1 MNDSQDAI
9 LAIFP
14 PEVMS
19 CILSYLGADLVD
31 LWSCCLVNKDW
42 YSLTTPLLWNRP
54 SFNSQSSYLAF
65 KDTILN
71 NPKARR
77 YVNDFSF
84 DMYMYQ
90 IRSIEEISNLVSLLP
105 NLKFISLPFVNL
117 LPVPTTFLRHVAYKA
132 LPGLRR
138 LHYRDT
144 RISFRRVLQDLC
156 SVLAGCT
163 ELQELAV
170 DLDTDYPLLHNL
182 DMNEIDVLPT
192 SPLKSLSLRCVHS
205 SSVLV
210 ERILIHTPDL
220 EHLSFTMVQISD
232 SFTEN
237 LWKSCPKLKSLEIE
251 LTYSDSNRYTPIEM
265 LCHRLAQVYQG
276 QLKQLKLCF
285 HREPYVPQLVL
296 NELWRNHGP
305 HLESLEL
312 CRFTISHKSLACL
325 AQNISPTLKRLCL
338 SNIMEI
344 RKPPFDVWETLLSKC
359 GGSLQVLHLDSN
371 ASFNDE
377 IASIVAKH
385 CHKLRELSL
394 KRTWTS
400 DIAVKKILETNGK
413 TLRILNLSKTSISGD
428 TISEI
433 TKQCSYI
440 TDLNVEW
447 PRWTEACAE
456 VPLSATE
463 FVEFIRLHGGH
474 LEALNIDR
482 WPITNLTLEAI
493 AKYGRGL
500 KVLTFR
506 DNGALSD
513 KYLREIMKSCKKL
526 QRLYILLSY
535 PYTVEGLS
543 YEVLT
548 EVQNRYID
556 YFAEVDGIRTF
567 YS

>member
-1 MNDSQDAI
+1 
-9 LAIFP
+9 
-14 PEVMS
+14 
-19 CILSYLGADLVD
+19 
-31 LWSCCLVNKDW
+31 
-42 YSLTTPLLWNRP
+42 
-54 SFNSQSSYLAF
+54 
-65 KDTILN
+65 
-71 NPKARR
+71 
-77 YVNDFSF
+77 
-84 DMYMYQ
+84 MYMYQ

-251 LTYSDSNRYTPIEM
+251 LTNSDSNRYMPIES
-265 LCHRLAQVYQG
+265 LCHGLAKVYQS
-276 QLKQLKLCF
+276 QLKHLKLCF
-285 HREPYVPQLVL
+285 PKGPHVPQHVL
-296 NELWRNHGP
+296 NELWKSHGP
-305 HLESLEL
+305 HLETLEL
-312 CRFTISHKSLACL
+312 RGFTIFYKSFTCL
-325 AQNISPTLKRLCL
+325 AYNISPTLKRLCR
-338 SNIMEI
+338 SNVTEF
-344 RKPPFDVWETLLSKC
+344 REPPIDFWEPLLASC

-371 ASFNDE
+371 ALLDDR
-377 IASIVAKH
+377 IVLTVAKY

-394 KRTWTS
+394 QRTWTS
-400 DIAVKKILETNGK
+400 DVAIKKILETNGK
-413 TLRILNLSKTSISGD
+413 TLRTLNLSKTSISGD

-440 TDLNVEW
+440 TDLNIEW
-447 PRWTEACAE
+447 PRYIKPHEET
-456 VPLSATE
+456 PLTVTE
-463 FVEFIRLHGGH
+463 FVEFICLHGGH
-474 LEALNIDR
+474 LETLNIDG

-500 KVLTFR
+500 KALTFR
-506 DNGALSD
+506 DNETLSD
-513 KYLREIMKSCKKL
+513 EYLRKIMKSCRKL
-526 QRLYILLSY
+526 TRLYILPSGRDKTDGFTLS
-535 PYTVEGLS
+535 
-543 YEVLT
+543 VLA
-548 EVQNRYID
+548 EVQKKYIN
-556 YFAEVDGIRTF
+556 YHVEVSGI
-567 YS
+567 